1 MADSTTCEQQ
11 QPQQRHDELL
21 TSNEMGDNLC
31 DSDEYTS
38 IHFNNNSSTEELLRS
53 IWDKLCVGK
62 DGYLNIDELYAVCEH
77 IGMEMNEDVI
87 EQLFEKLDCDQDGK
101 VSFDELLQGLFVSP
115 SEINFYNC

>member
-1 MADSTTCEQQ
+1 MADATTCD
-11 QPQQRHDELL
+11 QRHDDVL
-21 TSNEMGDNLC
+21 TSNQLGDNC
-31 DSDEYTS
+31 SDEEYAS
-38 IHFNNNSSTEELLRS
+38 LHFNNNSSTEELLRN

-101 VSFDELLQGLFVSP
+101 VSFDELLQGLFVSR
-115 SEINFYNC
+115 FW